1 VQSETLKFCCYC
13 GKELIF
19 KSLFDGSN
27 EKYCEVCNHV
37 FFNAPSPAVIVA
49 IIHDDK
55 ILLTRSVGW
64 RHLYWGLV
72 AGHIKPGETAE
83 EAVTREVREEVGL
96 DIYQTDFLGSYGL
109 KQRNI
114 LMLGFQVNPKSSEI
128 KSSQELEKA
137 AWFKISEPLPIR
149 PNSITTKI
157 LKRVISNLSLIN
169 PES

>member
-1 VQSETLKFCCYC
+1 V
-13 GKELIF
+13 IF

-109 KQRNI
+109 KQRNL